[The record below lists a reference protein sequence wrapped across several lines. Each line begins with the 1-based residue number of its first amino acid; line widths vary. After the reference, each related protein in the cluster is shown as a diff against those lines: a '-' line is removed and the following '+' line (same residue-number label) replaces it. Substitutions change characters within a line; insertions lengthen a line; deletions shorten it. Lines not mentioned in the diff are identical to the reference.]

1 MPNTI
6 DNNEIIEDDENAED
20 VSIEVGGNIKS
31 SNISIAGQTVY
42 FHNVVSLADLGDKEL
57 QVAYKQLLE
66 KIDQYFDLVA
76 ETLHDNP
83 SLQEEMLKR
92 LQEAKAI
99 LRDKTNEPDWT
110 LSRAQFEVRRVHV
123 AISREQQ
130 IQNGEKRLRW
140 IIPVLVIVYIA
151 LIVTIILL
159 GGNVWSDTTTI
170 PLIGVPASIL
180 IWSAIGS
187 LAAILYRFYTRQR
200 TRISDEIRW
209 LIARPI
215 IGIIM
220 GALAYLAILS
230 GLFIFGTAAGV
241 ETTGDARPQLLW
253 MVAFLGGFSDKF
265 FESIINAIVGKLSNQ
280 QTTTSTS
287 TNTSIG

>member
-6 DNNEIIEDDENAED
+6 DDGEVIEGDENSADD
-20 VSIEVGGNIKS
+20 VSVEMANIKS
-31 SNISIAGQTVY
+31 SNINIAGQTVY

-57 QVAYKQLLE
+57 QAAYKQLLE

-76 ETLHDNP
+76 ETLHDNS

-130 IQNGEKRLRW
+130 MQNGEKRLRW

-151 LIVTIILL
+151 VIVAIILL

-241 ETTGDARPQLLW
+241 ETTAGSARPQLLW

-265 FESIINAIVGKLSNQ
+265 FESIINAVVGKLSNQ
-280 QTTTSTS
+280 QTTTNASV
-287 TNTSIG
+287 NIG

>member
-1 MPNTI
+1 MANTI
-6 DNNEIIEDDENAED
+6 VNDESLEDDNSDD
-20 VSIEVGGNIKS
+20 VVAIGGNIAS
-31 SNISIAGQTVY
+31 SVIHIAGRDVY
-42 FHNVVSLADLGDKEL
+42 YNNVVSLADLGDKEL

-92 LQEAKAI
+92 LQEAKSI

-110 LSRAQFEVRRVHV
+110 LSRAQYEVRRVHV
-123 AISREQQ
+123 SISREQK
-130 IQNGEKRLRW
+130 IQNGENRLQW
-140 IIPVLVIVYIA
+140 IIPVLVIVYTAI
-151 LIVTIILL
+151 IVSIILL
-159 GGNVWSDTTTI
+159 GGKVWSDTTTI
-170 PLIGVPASIL
+170 PFIGVPVSVL
-180 IWSAIGS
+180 IWSALGS

-200 TRISDEIRW
+200 TRISNEIRW

-220 GALAYLAILS
+220 GALAYLAVLS

-241 ETTGDARPQLLW
+241 ETTNNARPQLLW

-265 FESIINAIVGKLSNQ
+265 FEAIINAIVGKLSNQ
-280 QTTTSTS
+280 QTTS
-287 TNTSIG
+287 TNINIG